1 MTGSR
6 RNKANVLTVSICLF
20 EESGLVHLF
29 IYSTGI
35 TENTEALKFDGEL
48 DMMSYYDASCL
59 FLF

>member
-1 MTGSR
+1 MTGPR
-6 RNKANVLTVSICLF
+6 RNKSYVSTVSTGLF
-20 EESGLVHLF
+20 GESGLVHLF

-48 DMMSYYDASCL
+48 DMSYYDASCL